1 MVARYRRYCTFGD
14 FYVSEPHRSM
24 SGSADLQTAAS

>member
-24 SGSADLQTAAS
+24 SGSADLQTAAG